1 MKQRQG
7 ETETRWKKTYLSELL
22 GGLPVQVHYL
32 RDELDV
38 GRSLEVPLLDL
49 NGSDE
54 IDGVFDETCLGGVCV
69 ATFYVVVGG
78 EDCLGGGGDEGAGD
92 AGEIER
98 GGGILL
104 ELEADG
110 LSFFELE
117 LVEVGEVGG
126 EDDGA
131 DVGRE
136 LRGGDREDL
145 TDKT

>member
-1 MKQRQG
+1 M
-7 ETETRWKKTYLSELL
+7 EKTYLSELL

-38 GRSLEVPLLDL
+38 GRSLEVLLLDL
-49 NGSDE
+49 NGGDE
-54 IDGVFDETCLGGVCV
+54 IDGVFDETSLGGVCV

-78 EDCLGGGGDEGAGD
+78 EDGLGRGGDGGAGD

-98 GGGILL
+98 AGGILL

-117 LVEVGEVGG
+117 LVEVGEAGG

-131 DVGRE
+131 DVRRE